1 METQGLRSHARTADD
16 AVPSTPSLPSSRNRG
31 RRRVLLVDR
40 DESTARFVRGL
51 FDDASAG
58 SGASS
63 WEFHVCSDVHQ
74 AREALAV
81 SAVDL
86 ALVGSPTGEE
96 HRGQAA
102 SELATSAPERTV
114 LALHAGPDPD
124 DSAAPLGTVGWLPLQ
139 GLTGPLLRRLLDVA
153 LERRSLQ
160 DELALVRN
168 QLRVAHAQLAKFAQ
182 IDPLTGLLNRR
193 GLQQVLS
200 RVLLWARHDETSTA
214 ALLVD
219 LDDFRN
225 VNESLGHGVGD
236 VLLRETA
243 QVLRDSLRSG
253 DYAAR
258 IGGDE
263 FLVLMPRTDARE
275 ARSVAERTRLCL
287 SKSPL
292 SLEGRTVHAT
302 ASIGLTEIS
311 DATPSVDELLARMR
325 MVVRDGKLSGKNR
338 VAAETDRTEGPRD
351 ESERER
357 FLAAFR
363 NGATLR
369 AVKQGIH
376 TLADETV
383 AGYEFLSR
391 ADCPPFSMPQDFF
404 RLCFENNL
412 LTLVDHQC
420 FRRGLEAASALAPGM
435 HCHINLFPST
445 MIDVPVG
452 HLIDSL
458 PTDRAPEQYCIE
470 ISEQQIIGDPSYL
483 SEPVAAFKKH
493 GVKIAID
500 DVGFGR
506 SCLESLAR
514 LEPDVVKIDRKCVN
528 GLAGDDASK
537 RFLERLLAVAHA
549 LGSEVVA
556 EGIETRDDLAALV
569 EMGVEYGQGFL
580 WGRPA

>member
-1 METQGLRSHARTADD
+1 MDAPGTLTSTSGRPAFDAARPSDD
-16 AVPSTPSLPSSRNRG
+16 RRP
-31 RRRVLLVDR
+31 RRVLLVDR
-40 DESTARFVRGL
+40 DDTPSARRVSDL
-51 FDDASAG
+51 LEAASAPN
-58 SGASS
+58 A
-63 WEFHVCSDVHQ
+63 WQFHVCGDVHQ

-86 ALVGSPTGEE
+86 ALVGSPRGE
-96 HRGQAA
+96 HHPGQAA
-102 SELATSAPERTV
+102 SELAAAAPERPV
-114 LALHAGPDPD
+114 LALFAGPDPD
-124 DSAAPLGTVGWLPLQ
+124 DAAAPAGTAGWLPLD
-139 GLTGPLLRRLLDVA
+139 GLTAPMLRRVLESA
-153 LERRSLQ
+153 LERRALEE
-160 DELALVRN
+160 ELALVRN

-182 IDPLTGLLNRR
+182 VDPLTGLLNRR

-200 RVLLWARHDETSTA
+200 RVLLWARHDETPTT

-219 LDDFRN
+219 LDDFRG
-225 VNESLGHGVGD
+225 VNETLGHGVGD

-243 QVLRDSLRSG
+243 GVLRESLRGG

-263 FLVLMPRTDARE
+263 FCIVMPRTDARE
-275 ARSVAERTRLCL
+275 ARAVAERTRLCL

-292 SLEGRTVHAT
+292 TVDGKTVHAT
-302 ASIGLTEIS
+302 ASIGMVEVS
-311 DATPSVDELLARMR
+311 DATPSVDELLSALRL
-325 MVVRDGKLSGKNR
+325 VVRDGKLDGKNR
-338 VAAETDRTEGPRD
+338 VAAESDRLAGPRD

-363 NGATLR
+363 SGATLR
-369 AVKQGIH
+369 AVKQSIH
-376 TLADETV
+376 SLADEKV

-391 ADCPPFSMPQDFF
+391 ADCEPFSMPQDFF

-420 FRRGLEAASALAPGM
+420 FRRGLEAAGALGPGM
-435 HCHINLFPST
+435 HCHLNLFPST

-458 PTDRAPEQYCIE
+458 PAARRPEEVCIE

-483 SEPVAAFKKH
+483 SEPVAALRRA

-514 LEPDVVKIDRKCVN
+514 LEPDVVKIDRKCVSGVSN
-528 GLAGDDASK
+528 SDEDK
-537 RFLERLLAVAHA
+537 RFLERLLAVSHA

-556 EGIETRDDLAALV
+556 EGIETREDLATLV
-569 EMGVEYGQGFL
+569 ELGVEYGQGFL